1 MFFVKIPFWIKLFY
15 PSLVWN
21 KDRAEKKIYLT
32 FDDGPNDTATTYV
45 LNELKRHN
53 AFATFFCIG
62 KNVESNADVYNRI
75 INDGHTVGNH
85 TQNHVNGWNV
95 SCHEY
100 FEDISKAKEKID
112 STLFRP
118 PYGRVKRSQIKA
130 LKKMGFEIIM
140 WDVLSGDFDL
150 NLSNEECLK
159 NVLQNAQSGSI
170 IVFHDSEKAFSKL
183 KYTLPKVLEHL
194 SNKGFVFSSI

>member
-100 FEDISKAKEKID
+100 LENITKAKEKID

>member
-85 TQNHVNGWNV
+85 TQNHVNG
-95 SCHEY
+95 
-100 FEDISKAKEKID
+100 
-112 STLFRP
+112 
-118 PYGRVKRSQIKA
+118 
-130 LKKMGFEIIM
+130 
-140 WDVLSGDFDL
+140 
-150 NLSNEECLK
+150 
-159 NVLQNAQSGSI
+159 
-170 IVFHDSEKAFSKL
+170 
-183 KYTLPKVLEHL
+183 
-194 SNKGFVFSSI
+194 

>member
-100 FEDISKAKEKID
+100 LENITKAKEKID

-150 NLSNEECLK
+150 NLSNEDCLK